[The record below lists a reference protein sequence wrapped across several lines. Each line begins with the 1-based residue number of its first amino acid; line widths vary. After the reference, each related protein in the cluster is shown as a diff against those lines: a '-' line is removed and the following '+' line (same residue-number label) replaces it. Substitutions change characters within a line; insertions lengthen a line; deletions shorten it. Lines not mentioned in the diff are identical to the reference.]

1 MATSMNTY
9 DANGFEDMMNNL
21 PSIQDILSGDL
32 KSWDSAGM
40 SAEYAIAVSIV
51 YELSKLAE
59 QEDSEL
65 SEKVVNAL
73 TFVNDNFE
81 TEDLLAVVVTGLERN
96 GISASSHVDENVEKS
111 FKKLVD
117 RMKDRY

>member
-1 MATSMNTY
+1 
-9 DANGFEDMMNNL
+9 
-21 PSIQDILSGDL
+21 
-32 KSWDSAGM
+32 
-40 SAEYAIAVSIV
+40 
-51 YELSKLAE
+51 
-59 QEDSEL
+59 
-65 SEKVVNAL
+65 L